1 MYKGKTFI
9 ISGPSGV
16 GKSTVLKELFQDR
29 DDLYFSVS
37 ATTRPP
43 RPGEID
49 GVHYHF
55 TDVDEFRKM
64 ISEDA
69 FLEYAEYVGNFYGT
83 PKKFVDEAMEQGKD
97 VVLDIEVQ
105 GALQVVHK
113 RPDVVRIFI
122 APPSWQALEERLT
135 SRGTDSPEKVQKRL
149 VRAKVE
155 LQTANTYDYFVIN
168 DTVERA
174 VREINAWASEK
185 THGKIEKIISD
196 SNFAALL
203 ANAVYFKGSWYSSFY
218 ERNTKNEI
226 FTDTN
231 GQKKE
236 ISFLEDNCYWAG
248 YSENDDCKLVKIG
261 YHTGA
266 SERQVSMVIVL
277 PNEGVA
283 LNSIRLSEQI
293 QNADWKNEHVS
304 IKLPKFHIES
314 SFDLTDSL
322 KSLGIKKA
330 FDKDKADFSPMF
342 GAKFAYLDTI
352 LQNTYIHVDENGT
365 EAAAVTSSGSGGG
378 GPAPF
383 KPIPFVADHPFY
395 FAIVDEINN
404 EMLFAGQFAYAE

>member
-43 RPGEID
+43 RPGEIN

-135 SRGTDSPEKVQKRL
+135 SRGTDSPEKVQK
-149 VRAKVE
+149 
-155 LQTANTYDYFVIN
+155 
-168 DTVERA
+168 
-174 VREINAWASEK
+174 
-185 THGKIEKIISD
+185 
-196 SNFAALL
+196 
-203 ANAVYFKGSWYSSFY
+203 
-218 ERNTKNEI
+218 
-226 FTDTN
+226 
-231 GQKKE
+231 
-236 ISFLEDNCYWAG
+236 
-248 YSENDDCKLVKIG
+248 
-261 YHTGA
+261 
-266 SERQVSMVIVL
+266 
-277 PNEGVA
+277 
-283 LNSIRLSEQI
+283 LSLI
-293 QNADWKNEHVS
+293 
-304 IKLPKFHIES
+304 HI
-314 SFDLTDSL
+314 
-322 KSLGIKKA
+322 
-330 FDKDKADFSPMF
+330 
-342 GAKFAYLDTI
+342 
-352 LQNTYIHVDENGT
+352 
-365 EAAAVTSSGSGGG
+365 
-378 GPAPF
+378 
-383 KPIPFVADHPFY
+383 
-395 FAIVDEINN
+395 
-404 EMLFAGQFAYAE
+404 